1 MNFFFTDSIK
11 KPALFSKNLN
21 QFEGEVVLHFF
32 YILFLSSSL
41 LIGASCFATESSEK
55 KIVSIVHTEN
65 LITILGG
72 QSKKEDNTFNSYK
85 VYTIRKKPNTS
96 VFSSY
101 INLKI
106 NKESF
111 KVNLDDLN
119 LFLVEMNESLK
130 VHSHFNEGEIT
141 RRFNL
146 ALHVFKRKLL
156 ENQNFQSELPE
167 RRNLLIYPQDV
178 KITDPENNNTPISYQ
193 EFKALLGLTRANSLR
208 EEKLEEKINKLENTL
223 KEVQRNLKELVTE
236 SKNKPKSKRIQIEI
250 RPRSQAEKSSL
261 ETKEKD
267 DITSPR
273 VTSDQELLAKHKKKK

>member
-1 MNFFFTDSIK
+1 M
-11 KPALFSKNLN
+11 
-21 QFEGEVVLHFF
+21 HFF

-156 ENQNFQSELPE
+156 E
-167 RRNLLIYPQDV
+167 LI
-178 KITDPENNNTPISYQ
+178 
-193 EFKALLGLTRANSLR
+193 
-208 EEKLEEKINKLENTL
+208 
-223 KEVQRNLKELVTE
+223 
-236 SKNKPKSKRIQIEI
+236 
-250 RPRSQAEKSSL
+250 SS
-261 ETKEKD
+261 
-267 DITSPR
+267 
-273 VTSDQELLAKHKKKK
+273 